1 MEVEVVMTV
10 TFVVEVVV
18 IGAAIIVEISSTV
31 GL

>member
-1 MEVEVVMTV
+1 MDVEVVMTV

-18 IGAAIIVEISSTV
+18 MGAPIIVEMSSTV

>member
-1 MEVEVVMTV
+1 MDVEVVMTV

-18 IGAAIIVEISSTV
+18 MGAAVIVEISSMV

>member
-18 IGAAIIVEISSTV
+18 MGAAVIVEISSMV

>member
-1 MEVEVVMTV
+1 VDVESVMTV

-18 IGAAIIVEISSTV
+18 MGAVIIVEMSSTV

>member
-1 MEVEVVMTV
+1 MEVEVMMTV

-18 IGAAIIVEISSTV
+18 MGAAIIVEISSMV

>member
-18 IGAAIIVEISSTV
+18 MGAAIIVEISSMV